1 MPYYYGIDSTY
12 LLFVL
17 PAILIS
23 LWAQMRVKGTFSKYA
38 EVPTRRHMTGAEAA
52 EAVLRAGG
60 VYGVRV
66 ERVAGNL
73 TDHYDPKANVIRL
86 SESVYGSSS
95 VAAVGVA
102 AHEAGHAVQY
112 AESYTPIRLRSAI
125 IPVTQFGSY
134 LAWPLIL
141 IGFLTS
147 FSALVYA
154 GILLFGL
161 VVLFQLLTLPVEF
174 NASRRAIAAL
184 SQGNYLYEEEI
195 PLAKKV
201 LGAAALTYV
210 AAMLVAVAQLLRL
223 LLLAGRSN
231 RRN

>member
-38 EVPTRRHMTGAEAA
+38 AVPTRRRMTGAEAA

-112 AESYTPIRLRSAI
+112 AESYAPIRLRSAI

-154 GILLFGL
+154 GIILFGL

-184 SQGNYLYEEEI
+184 SQGNFLYEEEV